1 VDLRLTAKVAATGEE
16 RAAVDA
22 VLGPPPSQWEGG
34 ARRPEDAHMA
44 LGGRAARERRHLLI
58 TVLHAVQERAG
69 WISPGALDYVSERL
83 TVPPAE
89 AYGVVSFYAMFR
101 TTQPPGTPQA
111 PGAVVHICDDVAC
124 KVAGAEALCAEMTRR
139 FGPEGTVST
148 ESTGAVLD
156 GPVVGSI
163 AVTWQRSPCLG
174 KCDQGSAALIQQPGA
189 AAPRRDFAPVTP
201 DAVWQALTTG
211 ESPAEVPLGVLV
223 PQLSRSGSSRTSAAD
238 PAPSAPEAAPAAGRV
253 SLLRR
258 LGHVDPAS
266 LGSYRAA
273 GGYEMLRR
281 AIALGPQG
289 VIREVRDAKLMGR
302 GGAAFPTH
310 IKWDAVAAN
319 PVRPKYVVT
328 NADESEPGTFKDR
341 VLMEADPYALVEAL
355 TIMGYA
361 CGAEQGFIYIRGE
374 YPTAEGRL
382 AHAVRQARAHGFLG
396 ADVMGEGFTFDIEVR
411 RGAGAYIAG
420 EETALINSLEG
431 KRAEPRNKPPFPA
444 QSGLFGKPTAV
455 NNVETLLS
463 VLEILRVGGPA
474 YATVGTPA
482 STGTRLFCL
491 SGCVPAPGLYEYDF
505 GVTLRDVID
514 GAGGVAGGRPLQ
526 AVLLGGAAG
535 VFVGPDALDM
545 PLTFE
550 GVRAAGA
557 TLGSGVVLVLDDT
570 VSVPALLRRISQFF
584 RDESCGQCV
593 PCRVGTV
600 RQEELVARLADPVS
614 GKPAPIGSVAT
625 ELELLSDIGAVT
637 RDASICGL
645 GQTALS
651 AVQSA
656 VKLGLIGA
664 DS

>member
-1 VDLRLTAKVAATGEE
+1 
-16 RAAVDA
+16 
-22 VLGPPPSQWEGG
+22 
-34 ARRPEDAHMA
+34 
-44 LGGRAARERRHLLI
+44 
-58 TVLHAVQERAG
+58 
-69 WISPGALDYVSERL
+69 
-83 TVPPAE
+83 
-89 AYGVVSFYAMFR
+89 
-101 TTQPPGTPQA
+101 
-111 PGAVVHICDDVAC
+111 
-124 KVAGAEALCAEMTRR
+124 
-139 FGPEGTVST
+139 
-148 ESTGAVLD
+148 
-156 GPVVGSI
+156 
-163 AVTWQRSPCLG
+163 
-174 KCDQGSAALIQQPGA
+174 
-189 AAPRRDFAPVTP
+189 
-201 DAVWQALTTG
+201 
-211 ESPAEVPLGVLV
+211 
-223 PQLSRSGSSRTSAAD
+223 
-238 PAPSAPEAAPAAGRV
+238 
-253 SLLRR
+253 
-258 LGHVDPAS
+258 
-266 LGSYRAA
+266 
-273 GGYEMLRR
+273 MLRR
-281 AIALGPQG
+281 ALALGPQG
-289 VIREVRDAKLMGR
+289 VIREIRDAKLMGR

-361 CGAEQGFIYIRGE
+361 CGAEQGYIYIRGE
-374 YPTAEGRL
+374 YPTAEARL
-382 AHAVRQARAHGFLG
+382 AHAIRQARAHGFLG

-491 SGCVPAPGLYEYDF
+491 SGCVQVPGLYEYDF

-570 VSVPALLRRISQFF
+570 VSVPGLLRRITQFF

-600 RQEELVARLADPVS
+600 RQEELVARLA
-614 GKPAPIGSVAT
+614 GGAPIGSVAT

-664 DS
+664 GA

>member
-1 VDLRLTAKVAATGEE
+1 MDLRLTAKVAATDEE
-16 RAAVDA
+16 RAAVDE
-22 VLGPPPSQWEGG
+22 VLGPPPSRWEGG
-34 ARRPEDAHMA
+34 ARRAEDAHVA
-44 LGGRAARERRHLLI
+44 FGGHAARGRRHLLL
-58 TVLHAVQERAG
+58 TVLHAVQERVG
-69 WISPGALDYVSERL
+69 WISPGTLDYVAERL

-89 AYGVVSFYAMFR
+89 SYGVASFYAMFR
-101 TTQPPGTPQA
+101 TTPA
-111 PGAVVHICDDVAC
+111 PGAVVHVCDDVAC
-124 KVAGAEALCAEMTRR
+124 MVAGAEELCDEMTRR
-139 FGPEGTVST
+139 FGREGTEAT
-148 ESTGAVLD
+148 LNGTG
-156 GPVVGSI
+156 
-163 AVTWQRSPCLG
+163 VTWQRSPCLG
-174 KCDQGSAALIQQPGA
+174 KCDRGSAALIQQAGA
-189 AAPRRDFAPVTP
+189 ARPRRDFAPVTP

-223 PQLSRSGSSRTSAAD
+223 PEPSGSSRTEAGSTSSPAAD
-238 PAPSAPEAAPAAGRV
+238 FAARGARV

-258 LGHVDPAS
+258 LGQVDPSS

-289 VIREVRDAKLMGR
+289 IIREVRDAKLMGR

-319 PVRPKYVVT
+319 PVRPKYVVC

-355 TIMGYA
+355 TVMGYA
-361 CGAEQGFIYIRGE
+361 CGAERGYIYIRGE
-374 YPTAEGRL
+374 YPTAEERL
-382 AHAVRQARAHGFLG
+382 AHAVGQARAHGFLG

-474 YATVGTPA
+474 YAEVGTAA

-491 SGCVPAPGLYEYDF
+491 SGCVEVPGLYEYDF

-526 AVLLGGAAG
+526 AVLLG
-535 VFVGPDALDM
+535 
-545 PLTFE
+545 
-550 GVRAAGA
+550 
-557 TLGSGVVLVLDDT
+557 
-570 VSVPALLRRISQFF
+570 
-584 RDESCGQCV
+584 
-593 PCRVGTV
+593 
-600 RQEELVARLADPVS
+600 
-614 GKPAPIGSVAT
+614 
-625 ELELLSDIGAVT
+625 
-637 RDASICGL
+637 
-645 GQTALS
+645 
-651 AVQSA
+651 
-656 VKLGLIGA
+656 
-664 DS
+664 